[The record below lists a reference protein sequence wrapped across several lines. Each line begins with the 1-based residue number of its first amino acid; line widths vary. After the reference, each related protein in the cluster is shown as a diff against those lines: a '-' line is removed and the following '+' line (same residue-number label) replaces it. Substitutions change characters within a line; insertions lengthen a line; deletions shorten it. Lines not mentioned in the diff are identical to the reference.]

1 MTVKNTTIQEKLA
14 VVRNL
19 LNSGNP
25 EKALLFLDRE
35 SQHPELANARGVCLM
50 RLNKIDAALD
60 VLREVVFGK
69 FIAIP
74 SSTPALYKANYLTA
88 LLLKGFTQMAIE
100 IEVTLETKDHPYI
113 GRLKE
118 SLREWK
124 RGLPLH
130 QKLLCL
136 IKLYPNQTVELPF
149 LPGEI

>member
-14 VVRNL
+14 VVRNH

-25 EKALLFLDRE
+25 EKALQFLDKE

-50 RLNKIDAALD
+50 RLHKTDAALD
-60 VLREVVFGK
+60 VLREIVFGK

-74 SSTPALYKANYLTA
+74 ASTPALYKANYLTA

-100 IEVTLETKDHPYI
+100 IEATLDAQDHPYI
-113 GRLKE
+113 AKLKTA
-118 SLREWK
+118 LREWK
-124 RGLPLH
+124 HQLPLH
-130 QKLLCL
+130 RKLLCL
-136 IKLYPNQTVELPF
+136 IKLYPSQTVELPF